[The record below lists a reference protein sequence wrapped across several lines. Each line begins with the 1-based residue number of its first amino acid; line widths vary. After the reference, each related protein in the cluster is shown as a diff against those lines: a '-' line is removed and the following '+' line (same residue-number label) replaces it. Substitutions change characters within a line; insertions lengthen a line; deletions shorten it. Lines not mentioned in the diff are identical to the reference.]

1 MGKEDE
7 VVIELSGGVATVTK
21 IPEGIRVK
29 IIDFDVESVEN
40 SCSEGSEPTSIRVEE
55 GPYDF

>member
-7 VVIELSGGVATVTK
+7 VVIELSSGVATVTK

-29 IIDFDVESVEN
+29 IIDFDVESVGN
-40 SCSEGSEPTSIRVEE
+40 SCSVGEPTSIRVEQ
-55 GPYDF
+55 GPYEF